1 MDLQWNSD
9 AFLQLPED
17 SENKHYY
24 VSSPKKAKEKL
35 LADFPRKLE
44 LGAEKWPVGDLVQA
58 LKTCCHPLG
67 SQRGKSDQ
75 LSPGPVELVAAAL
88 ELG

>member
-9 AFLQLPED
+9 AFLLPQED

-24 VSSPKKAKEKL
+24 ISSPKKAMEKL

-44 LGAEKWPVGDLVQA
+44 LCAENGLWVTGCGL
-58 LKTCCHPLG
+58 
-67 SQRGKSDQ
+67 
-75 LSPGPVELVAAAL
+75 
-88 ELG
+88 

>member
-9 AFLQLPED
+9 AFSPPQED

-24 VSSPKKAKEKL
+24 ISSPKKAMEKL

-44 LGAEKWPVGDLVQA
+44 LCAENGLWVTWCGL
-58 LKTCCHPLG
+58 
-67 SQRGKSDQ
+67 
-75 LSPGPVELVAAAL
+75 
-88 ELG
+88 